1 MDSFTPL
8 LCASILLLMWGVS
21 AEENVIEVRVKD
33 TSLMD
38 HVFERIRVPASSFNI
53 DNLPGQLPPGSL
65 RESAPITSSGPAR
78 LVLSPASRLHG
89 SPNEKVNVEFLLT
102 NVGRDQRYFA
112 ISIQEQSSGSGVIF
126 PTTSFFYSLSE
137 QKPLLFANET
147 RMVVITLRIPSDAA
161 IGTNKTITLEVQP
174 QGITAS
180 GAANMLARRF
190 YFSVG
195 KPRALDSTQP
205 QCEVV
210 ENNLVD
216 QCKEVAN
223 TPDQCDQYK
232 WVGRIVV
239 MVSILRKYM
248 KVIVIRAKR
257 SEL

>member
-78 LVLSPASRLHG
+78 LVLSPASRL
-89 SPNEKVNVEFLLT
+89 
-102 NVGRDQRYFA
+102 GRDQRYFA